1 MGGESATTPSF
12 SLLNRGKKSVV
23 LDLKRPEGQE
33 SLKQLLG
40 TADVLVTNLRPK
52 LLQGLGLE
60 PEIVLA
66 SHPSLIYASIT
77 GLGLRGRESGAAV
90 YDVGGF
96 WARSGVIAQLSAPS
110 EAPFTAI
117 GGFGDF
123 VTALSM
129 YAAIVTAL
137 LERERTGLG
146 RLVETSLL
154 QTGAYMA
161 SGDLAVQA
169 AHGSIPPPRPR
180 AESRT
185 PLVNSYRSSDG
196 RWFYLTCI
204 EAERHFPK
212 VCRAI
217 GLPDLVNDVRFGSA
231 RGIRKHSRELI
242 AVFDEAFAKG
252 TLEQW
257 RARFAE
263 CDVWWQP
270 AARPAEVLADPQL
283 EANGMLQPVWDGAKR
298 YPMITAPF
306 RVDQGRDPLPAPAL
320 GEHNEEVLGK
330 LRNPHGVDR

>member
-1 MGGESATTPSF
+1 
-12 SLLNRGKKSVV
+12 
-23 LDLKRPEGQE
+23 
-33 SLKQLLG
+33 
-40 TADVLVTNLRPK
+40 
-52 LLQGLGLE
+52 
-60 PEIVLA
+60 
-66 SHPSLIYASIT
+66 
-77 GLGLRGRESGAAV
+77 
-90 YDVGGF
+90 
-96 WARSGVIAQLSAPS
+96 
-110 EAPFTAI
+110 
-117 GGFGDF
+117 
-123 VTALSM
+123 
-129 YAAIVTAL
+129 
-137 LERERTGLG
+137 
-146 RLVETSLL
+146 L

-330 LRNPHGVDR
+330 LRNPHAR